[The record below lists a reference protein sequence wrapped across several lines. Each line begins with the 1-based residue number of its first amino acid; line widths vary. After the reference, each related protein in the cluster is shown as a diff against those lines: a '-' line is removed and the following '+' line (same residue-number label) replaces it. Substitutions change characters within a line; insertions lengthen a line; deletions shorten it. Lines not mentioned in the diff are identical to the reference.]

1 MTLPAGPALRTGA
14 GAPGLPAPPH
24 RPLRTRLLR
33 AAAGLGA
40 LVGLAVCV
48 RLARVDPVELVEGLP
63 TLGGWVVQAFPPSTE
78 GLGTLL
84 RRAAETVAIAVVG
97 TTVAALLAL
106 PVAVLAARTTTP
118 SGWVRL
124 PVRLFLDGLR
134 GVDAFVFALLFVA
147 AVGLGPFAGVL
158 GIALHTWGS
167 MGKLFS
173 EGIEA
178 LPGGPVEA
186 AELTGAGRLRTSLAT
201 LLPDVL
207 PGISST
213 GLYLLEFNIRASTVL
228 GVVGAGGIGQELKN
242 AVDLLAFPRLL
253 TVLLVILVMVTAVDQ
268 LSARLRRAL
277 A

>member
-1 MTLPAGPALRTGA
+1 VTELQARTGV
-14 GAPGLPAPPH
+14 GLPPAPARPA
-24 RPLRTRLLR
+24 RPLRTRVLRGTLGLL
-33 AAAGLGA
+33 A
-40 LVGLAVCV
+40 LVGFAGCL
-48 RLARVDPVELVEGLP
+48 RLADVDPVELAQGLP
-63 TLGGWVVQAFPPSTE
+63 TMAGWVGEAFPPSTE
-78 GLGTLL
+78 GLPTLVQ
-84 RRAAETVAIAVVG
+84 RAAETVAIAVVG
-97 TTVAALLAL
+97 TVLAVVLAL
-106 PVAVLAARTTTP
+106 PLAVLAARTTTP

-124 PVRLFLDGLR
+124 PVRLFLNGLR

-173 EGIEA
+173 ESIEA
-178 LPGGPVEA
+178 LPGGPLEA
-186 AELTGAGRLRTSLAT
+186 AELTGASRLKTSSYT

-207 PGISST
+207 PSLSST

-242 AVDLLAFPRLL
+242 AVDLLAFPRLATIL
-253 TVLLVILVMVTAVDQ
+253 IVILVMVTVVDQ
-268 LSARLRRAL
+268 LSSRLRKAL

>member
-1 MTLPAGPALRTGA
+1 MTDLQERARATAALPARPV
-14 GAPGLPAPPH
+14 P
-24 RPLRTRLLR
+24 PLRTRVARWLLT
-33 AAAGLGA
+33 ALA
-40 LVGLAVCV
+40 LVGFAGCL
-48 RLARVDPVELVEGLP
+48 RLADVDPVELAQGLP
-63 TLGGWVVQAFPPSTE
+63 TMAGWVREAFPPSTE
-78 GLGTLL
+78 GLATLVV
-84 RRAAETVAIAVVG
+84 RAAETVAIAVVG
-97 TTVAALLAL
+97 TALAAVLAVPL
-106 PVAVLAARTTTP
+106 CVLAARSTTP

-124 PVRLFLDGLR
+124 PVRLFLNGLR

-158 GIALHTWGS
+158 GIALHTCGS

-173 EGIEA
+173 ESIEA
-178 LPGGPVEA
+178 LPTGPLEA
-186 AELTGAGRLRTSLAT
+186 AELTGAGRLRTSSYT

-207 PGISST
+207 PSISGI

-242 AVDLLAFPRLL
+242 AVDLLAFDRLA
-253 TVLLVILVMVTAVDQ
+253 TVLVVVLVMVTAVDQ

>member
-1 MTLPAGPALRTGA
+1 MQARPEAGLA
-14 GAPGLPAPPH
+14 PAPARPA
-24 RPLRTRLLR
+24 RPLRSRLLR
-33 AAAGLGA
+33 WLLGL
-40 LVGLAVCV
+40 LAVVGFVGCL
-48 RLARVDPVELVEGLP
+48 RLADVDPVELAQGLP
-63 TLGGWVVQAFPPSTE
+63 TMVGWIGQAFPPSTDD
-78 GLGTLL
+78 LDTLL
-84 RRAAETVAIAVVG
+84 LRALETVAIAVVG
-97 TTVAALLAL
+97 TAFAVLLAL
-106 PVAVLAARTTTP
+106 PLCVLAARTTTP

-124 PVRLFLDGLR
+124 PVRLFLNGLR

-173 EGIEA
+173 ESIEA
-178 LPGGPVEA
+178 LPGGPLEA
-186 AELTGAGRLRTSLAT
+186 AELTGASRLKTSSFT

-207 PGISST
+207 PSISSI

-242 AVDLLAFPRLL
+242 SVDLLAFPRLATIL
-253 TVLLVILVMVTAVDQ
+253 IVILVMVTAVDQ
-268 LSARLRRAL
+268 LSARLRKAL

>member
-1 MTLPAGPALRTGA
+1 MTELQDRLGTAPVAVPARPARSARSRL
-14 GAPGLPAPPH
+14 
-24 RPLRTRLLR
+24 TRV
-33 AAAGLGA
+33 A
-40 LVGLAVCV
+40 LALLAVAGFVGCL
-48 RLARVDPVELVEGLP
+48 RLADVDPVELAQGLP
-63 TLGGWVVQAFPPSTE
+63 TMAGWIGQAFPPSTE
-78 GLGTLL
+78 ALDTLVV
-84 RRAAETVAIAVVG
+84 RAAETVAIAVVG
-97 TTVAALLAL
+97 TVLAVVLAL
-106 PVAVLAARTTTP
+106 PLCVLAARTTTP

-124 PVRLFLDGLR
+124 PVRLFLNGLR

-173 EGIEA
+173 ETIEA
-178 LPGGPVEA
+178 LPAGPLEA
-186 AELTGAGRLRTSLAT
+186 AELTGAGRLKTSSYT

-207 PGISST
+207 PSASGI

-242 AVDLLAFPRLL
+242 AVDLLAFDRLA
-253 TVLLVILVMVTAVDQ
+253 TILLVILVMVTAVDQ
-268 LSARLRRAL
+268 LSARLRKAL

>member
-1 MTLPAGPALRTGA
+1 MTDLQERSGVALVAVPPRPAQ
-14 GAPGLPAPPH
+14 
-24 RPLRTRLLR
+24 PLRARVSRWLLWLV
-33 AAAGLGA
+33 AVAGF
-40 LVGLAVCV
+40 VGCL
-48 RLARVDPVELVEGLP
+48 RLADVDPVELAQGLP
-63 TLGGWVVQAFPPSTE
+63 TMAGWLVQAFPPSTE
-78 GLGTLL
+78 ALDTLL
-84 RRAAETVAIAVVG
+84 LRAAETVAIAVVG
-97 TTVAALLAL
+97 TTFAVVLAL
-106 PVAVLAARTTTP
+106 PLCVLAARNTTP

-124 PVRLFLDGLR
+124 PVRLFLNGLR

-173 EGIEA
+173 ESIEA
-178 LPGGPVEA
+178 LPHGPLEA
-186 AELTGAGRLRTSLAT
+186 AELTGAGKVKTASFT

-207 PGISST
+207 PSISGI

-242 AVDLLAFPRLL
+242 AVDLLAFPRLA
-253 TVLLVILVMVTAVDQ
+253 TILLVILVMVTLVDQ
-268 LSARLRRAL
+268 LSARLRKRL